1 MHEIQQLILFDIT
14 IKLKLELVITNNPP
28 HISAEVSPLPL
39 NALCMNRI
47 SATLRQSNDNDNVDG
62 NRAAGLRLRV

>member
-1 MHEIQQLILFDIT
+1 MREIQQLILFVIT

-39 NALCMNRI
+39 MHYA
-47 SATLRQSNDNDNVDG
+47 
-62 NRAAGLRLRV
+62 